1 MTEPMTLTPGQEA
14 SGGRAID
21 RVDRLLHAVERTT
34 AIASGLFI
42 FGLMLVGVV
51 QIVGR
56 TVFNAPIF
64 GYIDA
69 IEMSIAVFAFLAI
82 AYCERMNGHVRMEL
96 FVGKLRGR
104 PLWIAEAAGQVVGLF
119 VIAVLIW
126 YGWDHAM
133 RAYEYGDSTI
143 DAQIPWWP
151 SKLLIPFAFALLF
164 VRLLVNLVGYI
175 RLAVDGSA
183 EPVAVPMVSDV
194 REIARGEAS
203 EAGALETAPS
213 DTARGGD
220 NRRIGE

>member
-1 MTEPMTLTPGQEA
+1 MTQPMTLTPGQEA
-14 SGGRAID
+14 SGGRAIS
-21 RVDRLLHAVERTT
+21 RVDRLLHAVERVT

-42 FGLMLVGVV
+42 FGLMLVGVA

-56 TVFNAPIF
+56 TVFNLPIF

-96 FVGKLRGR
+96 FVGRLRGR
-104 PLWIAEAAGQVVGLF
+104 PLWIAEAAGQIVGLF

-175 RLAVDGSA
+175 RLAADGTA
-183 EPVAVPMVSDV
+183 EPVAVPMISDV
-194 REIARGEAS
+194 RELAKGEAS
-203 EAGALETAPS
+203 EAGALESTPS
-213 DTARGGD
+213 DTSRGPD

>member
-1 MTEPMTLTPGQEA
+1 MPHPRPSTLRFETASRLVRPGSVSPFATAEYQDMTEPMTLTPGQEA
-14 SGGRAID
+14 SGGRAVD

-104 PLWIAEAAGQVVGLF
+104 AAVDRRGSGSGRGL
-119 VIAVLIW
+119 VR
-126 YGWDHAM
+126 D
-133 RAYEYGDSTI
+133 RRI
-143 DAQIPWWP
+143 D
-151 SKLLIPFAFALLF
+151 L
-164 VRLLVNLVGYI
+164 VRLGSCDA
-175 RLAVDGSA
+175 RLR
-183 EPVAVPMVSDV
+183 V
-194 REIARGEAS
+194 R
-203 EAGALETAPS
+203 
-213 DTARGGD
+213 
-220 NRRIGE
+220 

>member
-1 MTEPMTLTPGQEA
+1 MTQPLNLTPEQAA
-14 SGGRAID
+14 SGGHTVDRFD
-21 RVDRLLHAVERTT
+21 RVLHALERGT
-34 AIASGLFI
+34 ALLSAFFI

-96 FVGKLRGR
+96 LIGKLRGR
-104 PLWIAEAAGQVVGLF
+104 PLWLAEMAGQVLGLF
-119 VIAVLIW
+119 LMAVLIW
-126 YGWDHAM
+126 YGWEHAM

-151 SKLLIPFAFALLF
+151 SKMLIPAAFALLF
-164 VRLLVNLVGYI
+164 LRQLLNLIGYARLFLNPGV
-175 RLAVDGSA
+175 A
-183 EPVAVPMVSDV
+183 PVAVPLIADV
-194 REIARGEAS
+194 RELAEEEAAG
-203 EAGALETAPS
+203 AGALE
-213 DTARGGD
+213 DTD
-220 NRRIGE
+220 GESKGRAGA

>member
-21 RVDRLLHAVERTT
+21 RVDRLLHAVERVT

-56 TVFNAPIF
+56 TVFNMPIF

-96 FVGKLRGR
+96 FVGRLRGR

-175 RLAVDGSA
+175 RLAVDGTA
-183 EPVAVPMVSDV
+183 EPVAVPLISDV
-194 REIARGEAS
+194 RELAKGEAS
-203 EAGALETAPS
+203 EAGALETATS
-213 DTARGGD
+213 DTARGLD

>member
-1 MTEPMTLTPGQEA
+1 MTQPLTPGQEV
-14 SGGRAID
+14 SGGRAIH
-21 RVDRLLHAVERTT
+21 RVDQVLHSVERVT

-42 FGLMLVGVV
+42 FGLMLVGVT

-56 TVFNAPIF
+56 TVFNMPIF

-104 PLWIAEAAGQVVGLF
+104 PLWIAEAAGQVLGLF

-164 VRLLVNLVGYI
+164 VRLVINLIGYVRLV
-175 RLAVDGSA
+175 VDGDA
-183 EPVAVPMVSDV
+183 DPVAVPLIADV
-194 REIARGEAS
+194 REMAKGEAS
-203 EAGALETAPS
+203 EAGALESRSVETGRDAS
-213 DTARGGD
+213 KGG
-220 NRRIGE
+220 ISE

>member
-1 MTEPMTLTPGQEA
+1 MTLTPGQEA
-14 SGGRAID
+14 SGGRAIQ
-21 RVDRLLHAVERTT
+21 RFDRLLHAVERVT

-56 TVFNAPIF
+56 TVFNMPIF

-96 FVGKLRGR
+96 FVGRLRGR
-104 PLWIAEAAGQVVGLF
+104 PLWIAEAAGQIVGLF

-164 VRLLVNLVGYI
+164 MRLLVNLVGYI
-175 RLAVDGSA
+175 RLAADGTA
-183 EPVAVPMVSDV
+183 DPVAVPLISDV
-194 REIARGEAS
+194 RELAKGEAS
-203 EAGALETAPS
+203 EAGVLESAPS
-213 DTARGGD
+213 DTAQGLE